1 MMSWATGAV
10 YIEIY
15 PRFPCLNGFKEKAI
29 FNIKVKAE
37 KKGFFTSSIV
47 IHQFKNLFG
56 GYYHSIPVFRGNK
69 FTNKP
74 DVLTIFVLLPLKM
87 RILLIDN
94 YDSFTWNLHHL
105 IVDAGVSVIDIIEN
119 DKVTPD
125 MVEKADALVFSPGP
139 GLPDDA
145 GLMKSII
152 REFAGRKKMLGICL
166 GHQAIAEV
174 FGASLLHTDEI
185 FHGTATQLVILEQD
199 YIFRDM
205 PPILEVG
212 RYHSWVVNQGSVP
225 EELLVTAV
233 DQAGVIMAIRHKTL
247 DITGMQF
254 HPESIMTPLGEKM
267 IRNWITG

>member
-1 MMSWATGAV
+1 V
-10 YIEIY
+10 HL
-15 PRFPCLNGFKEKAI
+15 PR
-29 FNIKVKAE
+29 
-37 KKGFFTSSIV
+37 
-47 IHQFKNLFG
+47 
-56 GYYHSIPVFRGNK
+56 
-69 FTNKP
+69 
-74 DVLTIFVLLPLKM
+74 KM

-105 IVDAGVSVIDIIEN
+105 IVDAGASAIDIIEN
-119 DKVTPD
+119 DKVTPE

-139 GLPDDA
+139 GLPGEA

-152 REFAGRKKMLGICL
+152 KGYAGRKKMLGICL

-174 FGASLLHTDEI
+174 FGASLLHADEI

-199 YIFRDM
+199 YIFCDM
-205 PPILEVG
+205 PGLIEAG
-212 RYHSWVVNQGSVP
+212 RYHSWVVNPLSVP
-225 EELLVTAV
+225 QELLVTAV